1 MNKVSITTDEFKRRA
16 TQMHKGVYDYS
27 TTVYI
32 SYLKKV
38 EIGCRKD
45 DHGRF
50 WQKAGDHLIGK
61 GCPKCARSLGG
72 LAVKLS
78 NEDFIRRV
86 EKVKGKG
93 TFDYPRAIYTGIFDP
108 IIVTCKKHGDFTT
121 TPNCIFSPKR
131 GNCPTCRT
139 EKREGEG
146 EGIEFKGKKFSSSR
160 IERRT

>member
-50 WQKAGDHLIGK
+50 WQKAGDHF
-61 GCPKCARSLGG
+61 GG
-72 LAVKLS
+72 EKAFKKLKE
-78 NEDFIRRV
+78 NDILKNKYCEQRGVNLLRIPYYDIRKIPSILDTKLKTL
-86 EKVKGKG
+86 E
-93 TFDYPRAIYTGIFDP
+93 AA
-108 IIVTCKKHGDFTT
+108 
-121 TPNCIFSPKR
+121 
-131 GNCPTCRT
+131 
-139 EKREGEG
+139 
-146 EGIEFKGKKFSSSR
+146 
-160 IERRT
+160 